1 MYLIPK
7 DLPLAVNPELT
18 PAFAQTPLS
27 QEEKRYALNLNEQ
40 RKKFYYFFFNN
51 MNSSHRTITEK
62 NLSMLKSYLFNTFDI
77 METVCT
83 KGSSPLGPTFHSC
96 LSHNLGNFQVVEDN
110 EIATSIEIIMSRYCY
125 SFGLLASLQQDY
137 NELMMYKGNF
147 EELSKRIKHML
158 ATVEDACLRMA
169 KLFYLKDILWSSLEK
184 VNGKYSKVAELN
196 YHLLEAV
203 FL

>member
-51 MNSSHRTITEK
+51 
-62 NLSMLKSYLFNTFDI
+62 
-77 METVCT
+77 
-83 KGSSPLGPTFHSC
+83 
-96 LSHNLGNFQVVEDN
+96 
-110 EIATSIEIIMSRYCY
+110 IEIIMSRYCY